1 MSFIKQT
8 GLEIKNIFRSKFLL
22 IIGILILVL
31 SIAMPIIGA
40 ISAKSSNDYYPGGPT
55 VMYEKA
61 MSVAYDG
68 GYYDNGQEPITVDGV
83 TIMPDNPFYWNIQD
97 LSQMENY
104 IDSSFFE
111 HPEAMDIALDMGE
124 MELQYYLRVAQT
136 VTTHEDYRISLLWD
150 TSMLYEKFIYEKAGT
165 TDRDILIEALNY
177 RRGVNTETFDETYI
191 NITPQERQAEIDKI
205 DDYLNRLYDVIENDN
220 FEEYIAIS
228 IQQQQNQI
236 EGYEEQIDIQEQTI
250 IEHPDQEEEL
260 NRYIEDLQRQIN
272 LIETNNIPVLE
283 YRLEKH
289 IVPGE
294 DIWQNRALSEIE
306 QANQQLQYTTILSEE
321 EYNKEPYLARQY
333 KTYARYKAAM
343 QAQIDEYNNQIL
355 VAQNSL
361 DADKPDMKFVPNG
374 ARNQTFNFLYYSVYV
389 ALFAVVLGGW
399 LMASEFQQGT
409 VRLLMIR
416 PKTRTKILMSKF
428 TAALVI
434 CFGIYIAGTI
444 LNIITNGICF
454 GFSDYAFPNYTAS
467 GDIGFFAYYIPKFF
481 ASAVTIVFGYCVAF
495 MLSTAVKHMAVSI
508 SVPIVCFVGSIIGMS
523 IFAYREAAHWLAWTP
538 IPYVQIS
545 QFFTEHS
552 PVQQMMRN
560 GAPVSL
566 GYGIGLLLG
575 LSVICTF
582 ISIWVFRK
590 RDITN

>member
-40 ISAKSSNDYYPGGPT
+40 ISAKSSNDYYPGGPI
-55 VMYEKA
+55 MYEKA
-61 MSVAYDG
+61 MSVAYDS

-97 LSQMENY
+97 LSQMESY

-124 MELQYYLRVAQT
+124 TELQYYLRVAQT

-177 RRGVNTETFDETYI
+177 RRGVNTETFDDTYI

-228 IQQQQNQI
+228 IEQQQNEI
-236 EGYEEQIDIQEQTI
+236 EGYEERIEIQEQTI

-260 NRYIEDLQRQIN
+260 NRYIEDMKRQIN
-272 LIETNNIPVLE
+272 LIKTNNIPLLE

-333 KTYARYKAAM
+333 KTYARYKAAI

-361 DADKPDMKFVPNG
+361 DADKPDMKFVPKG

-444 LNIITNGICF
+444 LNIFTNGICF